1 MPPVPTPARRPYV
14 ALPLLWAAFMLL
26 LTLTP
31 SRDMPDTPAWTL
43 LSFDTAAHAAVFGVM
58 AALAWFSLRRQR
70 RWPLLAQQAALAVLV
85 GCVAFG
91 GLIEILQYVM
101 AQGRHAEWSDLISD
115 GIGALVALVPITF
128 LARYRPLAAW
138 V

>member
-1 MPPVPTPARRPYV
+1 MPIPLPPARRPYA

-31 SRDMPDTPAWTL
+31 AREMPVTPAWKL
-43 LSFDTAAHAAVFGVM
+43 LSFDTAAHAGVFGVL
-58 AALAWFSLRRQR
+58 AALSWFSLRRQR
-70 RWPLLAQQAALAVLV
+70 RWPVLAQQATAVVLA

-91 GLIEILQYVM
+91 ALIEVLQHLM
-101 AQGRHAEWSDLISD
+101 GQGRHAEWSDLLSD
-115 GIGALVALVPITF
+115 SIGALLALVLATV
-128 LARYRPLAAW
+128 LARRRPLAAW

>member
-1 MPPVPTPARRPYV
+1 MPTVLTPARRPYA

-31 SRDMPDTPAWTL
+31 ARDMPVTPAWEL
-43 LSFDTAAHAAVFGVM
+43 LSFDTAAHAAVFGVL
-58 AALAWFSLRRQR
+58 AALSWFSLRRQR
-70 RWPLLAQQAALAVLV
+70 RWPLLAQQAAVAVLV

-91 GLIEILQYVM
+91 GLIEVLQYVM

-128 LARYRPLAAW
+128 LAHRPTVAAW